1 LPGYLVAL
9 LAIQPQGT
17 ARTGRTFDASTIFLP
32 FGTTV
37 AAAREL
43 RTNGTAGTPAV
54 IAAFL
59 STVRRVSVVFLIFP
73 LY

>member
-1 LPGYLVAL
+1 MLVCHASIILP
-9 LAIQPQGT
+9 
-17 ARTGRTFDASTIFLP
+17 P

-59 STVRRVSVVFLIFP
+59 STVRRVSVVFLIFSSLLNSRP
-73 LY
+73 TR

>member
-1 LPGYLVAL
+1 MRMFSHG
-9 LAIQPQGT
+9 QK
-17 ARTGRTFDASTIFLP
+17 ARGRRR
-32 FGTTV
+32 TTV
-37 AAAREL
+37 AAAPEL

>member
-1 LPGYLVAL
+1 MLVCH
-9 LAIQPQGT
+9 
-17 ARTGRTFDASTIFLP
+17 ASIILLP